1 MNLSINRRLRI
12 SAINQRSH
20 TMTKATHFALAALVL
35 SAAFVAPALAAR
47 QLKQTTGTISF
58 PGCTFLQDSEIAKN
72 QDFSSAYS
80 LLQSSGLSSN
90 LSSLSSPAT
99 VFVPTNEA
107 IVEYLLAAN
116 LTMAE
121 AASSP
126 GLAALLS
133 YHVVTGAIMSES
145 SFTDN
150 MVLPTMLAGTNLTII
165 TDEINGTEYI
175 TVESFGSETTIVTP
189 AAFAC
194 NLVIYGI
201 DGVLVPE
208 EDLIP
213 FNQEFLQ
220 YLETTLEPGF
230 AEVPLSL
237 VIAAVQANNTNT
249 VAEVADQAISMG
261 YLQQLTALIQQASG
275 NINAINALA
284 AVGNEMIMMTSCAN
298 VTPLIQQAMPS
309 AATLGVSNSTL
320 TSLGSQYPALASC
333 VVSAL

>member
-1 MNLSINRRLRI
+1 MI
-12 SAINQRSH
+12 
-20 TMTKATHFALAALVL
+20 KATHFALAALVL

-133 YHVVTGAIMSES
+133 YHVVTGAIMVSR
-145 SFTDN
+145 T
-150 MVLPTMLAGTNLTII
+150 LQCTLLLC
-165 TDEINGTEYI
+165 
-175 TVESFGSETTIVTP
+175 P
-189 AAFAC
+189 AAVPLMVADLPHMLSCAIELNSRICCCKPVSLCHDCKLTSVFAC
-194 NLVIYGI
+194 RARAAS
-201 DGVLVPE
+201 
-208 EDLIP
+208 
-213 FNQEFLQ
+213 Q
-220 YLETTLEPGF
+220 TTWF
-230 AEVPLSL
+230 C
-237 VIAAVQANNTNT
+237 
-249 VAEVADQAISMG
+249 
-261 YLQQLTALIQQASG
+261 QQCL
-275 NINAINALA
+275 LA
-284 AVGNEMIMMTSCAN
+284 PT
-298 VTPLIQQAMPS
+298 
-309 AATLGVSNSTL
+309 
-320 TSLGSQYPALASC
+320 
-333 VVSAL
+333 